1 MSSRATS
8 LLALRAFE
16 AAARRLSFTNAAH
29 ELHVSQAA
37 ISRHVR
43 VLEAELGRPL
53 FRRLHRQ
60 VELTAAGKRLAG
72 GLAAGFSQIGQAVE
86 AVRSAPTRRLRI
98 SVEPAFAA
106 RWLVPR
112 FGRFTAAN
120 PEIEVD
126 LESSDELRTLGR
138 DADIAIRFLG
148 STSRKPKGR
157 GRKLFS
163 YAGFPVIARGIR
175 ASRPQRRSD
184 SDVLAFRLLHDDDGT
199 EWRRWFAAA
208 RLEGFDTAKHL
219 HFNDCSLTLT
229 AVLRGQGVALS
240 APIYLHSQLRSGRL
254 VRIGRTRVTFG
265 DYWLLEATDRATA
278 KARAAFIA
286 WFYLEAKSLFRS
298 QSGTLPPEGS
308 QRVRRALVARNFS
321 ATRPA

>member
-1 MSSRATS
+1 MSRRVTS

-43 VLEAELGRPL
+43 VLEADLGRPL

-60 VELTAAGKRLAG
+60 VELTTPGKRLASE
-72 GLAAGFSQIGQAVE
+72 LAVGFSQIWRAVD
-86 AVRSAPTRRLRI
+86 AVRGAPARRLRI

-112 FGRFTAAN
+112 FGRFTAAH

-126 LESSDELRTLGR
+126 LESSDEVRTVGR
-138 DADIAIRFLG
+138 DTDIAIRFLR
-148 STSRKPKGR
+148 SVSRKPMGR
-157 GRKLFS
+157 ARRLFT
-163 YAGFPVIARGIR
+163 YAGFPVIASGTRTH
-175 ASRPQRRSD
+175 RPRRRSD
-184 SDVLAFRLLHDDDGT
+184 SDVLAYRLLHDDDGS

-208 RLEGFDTAKHL
+208 GLEGLDAAKHL
-219 HFNDCSLTLT
+219 HFNDSSLVLT
-229 AVLRGQGVALS
+229 AALRGQGVALT
-240 APIYLHSQLRSGRL
+240 APFYVLSQLRSGRL
-254 VRIGRTRVTFG
+254 MRVGCTQVTFG

-278 KARAAFIA
+278 KARAAFIE
-286 WFYLEAKSLFRS
+286 WFNLEAKSLLRS
-298 QSGTLPPEGS
+298 QSETLP
-308 QRVRRALVARNFS
+308 VS
-321 ATRPA
+321 A

>member
-16 AAARRLSFTNAAH
+16 AAARRLSFTDAAH

-43 VLEAELGRPL
+43 VLEADLGRPL

-60 VELTAAGKRLAG
+60 VELTAPGKRLAG
-72 GLAAGFSQIGQAVE
+72 ELTAGFSQIGRAVE
-86 AVRSAPTRRLRI
+86 AVRGAPARRLRI

-126 LESSDELRTLGR
+126 LESSDELRTVGR
-138 DADIAIRFLG
+138 DADIAIRFIG
-148 STSRKPKGR
+148 SKSRKPKGR
-157 GRKLFS
+157 ARKLFA
-163 YAGFPVIARGIR
+163 YAGFPVIASGTR
-175 ASRPQRRSD
+175 ANLPRRRSD
-184 SDVLAFRLLHDDDGT
+184 SDVLTFRLLHDDDGS

-208 RLEGFDTAKHL
+208 GLAGFDAAKHL
-219 HFNDCSLTLT
+219 HFNDSSLALT
-229 AVLRGQGVALS
+229 A
-240 APIYLHSQLRSGRL
+240 
-254 VRIGRTRVTFG
+254 
-265 DYWLLEATDRATA
+265 
-278 KARAAFIA
+278 
-286 WFYLEAKSLFRS
+286 
-298 QSGTLPPEGS
+298 
-308 QRVRRALVARNFS
+308 
-321 ATRPA
+321 

>member
-1 MSSRATS
+1 MSRRVTS

-43 VLEAELGRPL
+43 VLEADLGRPL

-60 VELTAAGKRLAG
+60 VELTTPGKRLASE
-72 GLAAGFSQIGQAVE
+72 LAVGFSQIWRAVD
-86 AVRSAPTRRLRI
+86 AVRGAPARRLRI

-112 FGRFTAAN
+112 FGRFTAAH

-126 LESSDELRTLGR
+126 LESSDEVRTVGR
-138 DADIAIRFLG
+138 DTDIAIRFLR
-148 STSRKPKGR
+148 SVSRKPMGR
-157 GRKLFS
+157 ARRLFT
-163 YAGFPVIARGIR
+163 YAGFPVIASGTRTH
-175 ASRPQRRSD
+175 RPRRRSD
-184 SDVLAFRLLHDDDGT
+184 SDVLAYRLLHDDDGS

-208 RLEGFDTAKHL
+208 GLEGLDAAKHL
-219 HFNDCSLTLT
+219 HFNDSSLVLT
-229 AVLRGQGVALS
+229 AALRGQGVALT
-240 APIYLHSQLRSGRL
+240 APFYVLSQLRSGRL
-254 VRIGRTRVTFG
+254 MRVGCTQVTFG

-278 KARAAFIA
+278 KARAAFIE
-286 WFYLEAKSLFRS
+286 WFNLEAKSLFRS
-298 QSGTLPPEGS
+298 
-308 QRVRRALVARNFS
+308 RVEAP
-321 ATRPA
+321 TIPA

>member
-16 AAARRLSFTNAAH
+16 AAARRLSFTDAAH

-43 VLEAELGRPL
+43 VLEAALGRPL

-60 VELTAAGKRLAG
+60 VELTAPGKRLAG
-72 GLAAGFSQIGQAVE
+72 ELTAGFSQIGRAVE
-86 AVRSAPTRRLRI
+86 AVRGAPARRLRI

-126 LESSDELRTLGR
+126 LESSDELRTVGR
-138 DADIAIRFLG
+138 DADIAIRFIG
-148 STSRKPKGR
+148 SKSRKPKGR
-157 GRKLFS
+157 ARKLFA
-163 YAGFPVIARGIR
+163 YAGFPVIASGTR
-175 ASRPQRRSD
+175 ANLPRRRSD
-184 SDVLAFRLLHDDDGT
+184 SDVLTFRLLHDDDGS

-208 RLEGFDTAKHL
+208 GLAGFDAAKHL
-219 HFNDCSLTLT
+219 HFNDSSLALT
-229 AVLRGQGVALS
+229 ATLRGQGVALS
-240 APIYLHSQLRSGRL
+240 APIYLHSQLRAGSL
-254 VRIGRTRVTFG
+254 VRIGRTAVTFG

-286 WFYLEAKSLFRS
+286 WFNLEAKSLFRS
-298 QSGTLPPEGS
+298 QSETPTGEGS
-308 QRVRRALVARNFS
+308 K
-321 ATRPA
+321 